1 VLRCDGGLLLELTSA
16 AGADRLFLVSFLFL
30 AFTLVLGPSRHHG
43 PNDYDSGSSD
53 DGATPSLGLWQVD
66 LSIITTSLL
75 GKSATRFK
83 KTVAI
88 WLKCT
93 GSHHLLFISRNKYVR
108 ETWYCQSTEE
118 IHTAAI
124 SSERRNKISVK
135 QLVVDD
141 HARLLCRYYMYLP
154 STVGA

>member
-1 VLRCDGGLLLELTSA
+1 MTASDQ
-16 AGADRLFLVSFLFL
+16 
-30 AFTLVLGPSRHHG
+30 
-43 PNDYDSGSSD
+43 DSGSSD

-66 LSIITTSLL
+66 LPLSIITTSLL

-93 GSHHLLFISRNKYVR
+93 GSYHLLFISRKKYVR

-118 IHTAAI
+118 IHTAVI

-135 QLVVDD
+135 QSVVDD